1 MNSKKKVLI
10 IIISILVLA
19 SILGVFLYF
28 TSADKVT
35 SLNVIEKKWIDNNKK
50 TLQDISIYTDIP
62 VFSYNSEGMIFD
74 YLNNL
79 EISTGLEFNKVPYKI
94 GDEIKTDYAFKQKDN
109 LDTNDILMYTDN
121 YVLVT
126 KNNKIYNSPTEIKNI
141 TVGILN
147 NTLEKVNSY
156 LLGADVTY
164 KTFNDYD
171 AMMQSLGIDVD
182 SVVIPRVR
190 FLANVIDSD
199 SLNISYN
206 ITEYKIYYV
215 LSLGNNSTLN
225 NILTKY
231 YKKWSTDN
239 YDKSFNSNLL
249 NSYFS
254 VSKDASKN
262 IAKLRSKR
270 YIYGFV
276 ANAPYD
282 IINDGNLV
290 GINDAIISDFAKVSG
305 VTIEYK
311 EFNSVDSMID
321 AFNANKIDFYF
332 DSSKEYAYNLD
343 INKSV
348 SPFSESLVILTAI
361 DEDMTVNSI
370 NSLENNKVGVLKNS
384 KIASYL
390 VDHNISVKEYD
401 SIKKLMRDRKSTVKA
416 IDNYNYEYYVNKG
429 IKNYRKSYEVALSDD
444 YTYVFRSITD
454 NKDFYNFFNFYLTY
468 VGCNTLINAGMTDA
482 INNSMLFVTLRYIAY
497 GLGIL
502 LVAGLI
508 TLLVYKIKHRQA
520 KKVNL
525 TKEEKL
531 KYIDMLTSLKNR
543 NYLNDNI
550 ELWDES
556 EVYPQSIVM
565 VDLNNLAYINDNYGH
580 AEGDEVIKEAA
591 NILIKTQIPN
601 SEIIRTNGNEFL
613 IYLVSYDEKQIITY
627 IKKIS
632 KELKDVSHGFG
643 SAIGYSMITDAIKT
657 IDDAINEA
665 TIDMKTNKEEISKD

>member
-1 MNSKKKVLI
+1 MKKKVVI
-10 IIISILVLA
+10 IIVSILVLA
-19 SILGVFLYF
+19 SILGGVLYF

-35 SLNVIEKKWIDNNKK
+35 SLNAIEKKWIDNNKK

-94 GDEIKTDYAFKQKDN
+94 GDDIKTDYAFKQKDG
-109 LDTNDILMYTDN
+109 LDNNDILMYTDN

-126 KNNKIYNSPTEIKNI
+126 KNNKMYNSPTEIKNI

-147 NTLEKVNSY
+147 GTLEKVNNY
-156 LLGADVTY
+156 LYGADVTY
-164 KTFNDYD
+164 KTFNDYN
-171 AMMQSLGIDVD
+171 AMMQSLGVDID

-190 FLANVIDSD
+190 FLANVIDNS

-231 YKKWSTDN
+231 YKKWSIDN
-239 YDKSFNSNLL
+239 YDKSFNTNLL

-254 VSKDASKN
+254 VSEDASKN
-262 IAKLRSKR
+262 IARLRSKR

-276 ANAPYD
+276 NNAPFD
-282 IINDGNLV
+282 ILNDGNLI
-290 GINDAIISDFAKVSG
+290 GINDEIISNFSKVSG
-305 VTIEYK
+305 ITVEYK
-311 EFNSVDSMID
+311 DYNNVDSLVE
-321 AFNANKIDFYF
+321 AFNENKIDFYF
-332 DSSKEYAYNLD
+332 DNSKEYSYNMD

-348 SPFSESLVILTAI
+348 SPFSEYMIILTSTKN
-361 DEDMTVNSI
+361 DTVINSI
-370 NSLENNKVGVLKNS
+370 NSLGDTKVGVLKNS
-384 KIASYL
+384 KISNYL
-390 VDHNISVKEYD
+390 TSHNISVKEYD
-401 SIKKLMRDRKSTVKA
+401 SIKKLMRDKKSSVKA
-416 IDNYNYEYYVNKG
+416 IDNYNYEYYINKG

-444 YTYVFRSITD
+444 YTYIFRSITD
-454 NKDFYNFFNFYLTY
+454 NKDFYNFFNFYLTFI
-468 VGCNTLINAGMTDA
+468 GCKPLIDAGTTAA
-482 INNSMLFVTLRYIAY
+482 INSTMVFATLRYIAY
-497 GLGIL
+497 CLGA
-502 LVAGLI
+502 LVVVSLI
-508 TLLVYKIKHRQA
+508 ALLVYKIKHRQA

-613 IYLVSYDEKQIITY
+613 IYLVSYDEKQIIAY

-632 KELKDVSHGFG
+632 KELKEVSHGFG

-665 TIDMKTNKEEISKD
+665 TLDMKTNKEETSKD

>member
-1 MNSKKKVLI
+1 MKKKVVI
-10 IIISILVLA
+10 IIASVLVLLA
-19 SILGVFLYF
+19 ALGIFLYL
-28 TSADKVT
+28 TSEDKAT
-35 SLNVIEKKWIDNNKK
+35 SLNVIEKKWIDSNKK

-62 VFSYNSEGMIFD
+62 VFSYNSEGIIFD

-79 EISTGLEFNKVPYKI
+79 ELSTGLEFNKVPYKI
-94 GDEIKTDYAFKQKDN
+94 GDDIKTEYAFKQKDS

-126 KNNKIYNSPTEIKNI
+126 KDSKIYNNPSEMKNI

-147 NTLEKVNSY
+147 DTLDKVNGY

-164 KTFNDYD
+164 KTFNDYN
-171 AMMQSLGIDVD
+171 AMLSSLGIDVD

-190 FLANVIDSD
+190 FLANVIDND

-215 LSLGNNSTLN
+215 LSLGSNSTLN

-239 YDKSFNSNLL
+239 YDKSFNTNLL
-249 NSYFS
+249 NSYFA
-254 VSKDASKN
+254 VSEDASKN

-276 ANAPYD
+276 NNAPYD
-282 IINDGNLV
+282 ILNDGDLI
-290 GINDAIISDFAKVSG
+290 GINNEIISNFSKVSG
-305 VTIEYK
+305 ITIEYK
-311 EFNSVDSMID
+311 EFNNVDSLVE
-321 AFNANKIDFYF
+321 AFNSNKIDFYF
-332 DSSKEYAYNLD
+332 DSNKEYTYALD
-343 INKSV
+343 VNKSV
-348 SPFSESLVILTAI
+348 SPYSENMVILTSNKSNI
-361 DEDMTVNSI
+361 VVNSI
-370 NSLENNKVGVLKNS
+370 NSLSDTVVGVLKNS
-384 KIASYL
+384 KISAYL
-390 VDHNISVKEYD
+390 TEHNIPVKEYD
-401 SIKKLMRDRKSTVKA
+401 NLKKLMNDNKISVKA
-416 IDNYNYEYYVNKG
+416 IDSYNYEYYINKG
-429 IKNYRKSYEVALSDD
+429 IKNYRKNYEMSLSRE
-444 YTYVFRSITD
+444 YTYVFRSISD
-454 NKDFYNFFNFYLTY
+454 NKDFYNFFNFYLTFI
-468 VGCNTLINAGMTDA
+468 GTKTLINNGITAA
-482 INNSMLFVTLRYIAY
+482 INSSMVFVTLRYFAY
-497 GLGIL
+497 ALGIL
-502 LVAGLI
+502 VVIALI
-508 TLLVYKIKHRQA
+508 ALGVYKFKHRQS
-520 KKVNL
+520 KKINL

-550 ELWDES
+550 ELWDAS

-601 SEIIRTNGNEFL
+601 SEIVRTNGNEFL
-613 IYLVSYDEKQIITY
+613 IYLVSYDEKQVVAY
-627 IKKIS
+627 IRKLA
-632 KELKDVSHGFG
+632 KELRDISHGFG

-665 TIDMKTNKEEISKD
+665 TLDMKNNKEELSKD